1 MTVLPLSGCTE
12 AVSSIKTTHGFTSP
26 KWELDAAGA
35 TATPVW
41 AARAPP
47 SACHDLH
54 ILNSAH
60 QHTNSAA
67 WLTHLL
73 TACTQAARPRWLC
86 RREIPEA
93 QGGAKYQKGN
103 SDAICLK
110 LPSNNYLHRKVGI
123 PFTGNIQKLAEHLS
137 GVLW

>member
-1 MTVLPLSGCTE
+1 M
-12 AVSSIKTTHGFTSP
+12 SSIKTTHGFTSP

-35 TATPVW
+35 MASLR

-47 SACHDLH
+47 SACYDLH
-54 ILNSAH
+54 ILNPAH

-73 TACTQAARPRWLC
+73 TAYTQAAWPGWLR

-93 QGGAKYQKGN
+93 QGGAE
-103 SDAICLK
+103 
-110 LPSNNYLHRKVGI
+110 V
-123 PFTGNIQKLAEHLS
+123 AERQF
-137 GVLW
+137 